1 MYIYI
6 YICKTPTLQRNNGQH
21 GCFCKPT
28 VSGATNSGRAV
39 PGRAGHS
46 GSKAPGF
53 NLSRMSAYDS
63 PAHASSHR
71 CPADGPLVSVS
82 LEKSRQVVCLGAHF

>member
-1 MYIYI
+1 MYIYIYI

-46 GSKAPGF
+46 GSKAPAM
-53 NLSRMSAYDS
+53 N
-63 PAHASSHR
+63 AHNI
-71 CPADGPLVSVS
+71 PPPPLPNNTLTFPEV
-82 LEKSRQVVCLGAHF
+82 